1 MCISSNKYSERNYK
15 IDFTKLEYTKTPEQ
29 ENEERLMAAT
39 ARCYLESL
47 GIKVS
52 TEYGHYRDTYDI
64 MKDFGEWLS
73 KNNKYTLPA
82 EYFIGATEIKESNNE
97 Y

>member
-1 MCISSNKYSERNYK
+1 MCISSNTYTERNYK
-15 IDFTKLEYTKTPEQ
+15 FDFTKLEYTKTPEQ

-82 EYFIGATEIKESNNE
+82 DYFICVAKVEELNG
-97 Y
+97 